1 MSWLFSKRCRQAL
14 NNKETEVH
22 IPLNVRVRIWKLFEK
37 YDQLF
42 EETTD
47 TGYIY
52 NVTTLELLPDK
63 IISEI
68 GCKNLIA
75 FPEGE
80 GKAEPSDLRGF
91 ILRGIY
97 PPYLFDALELFYETI
112 EEGNE
117 FQYQRELNDIME
129 ESNLSWRMANG
140 KIFPVNSA
148 YIDEEIIRRSYRLI
162 NAVKY
167 HGALQEFEKA
177 RIDLVNGDY
186 EGAIQNAYLALE
198 SVMKEILNVKKARQ
212 GELFRMLIKSDLIPE
227 YHIGFLKAFE
237 KDILRC
243 VAVMRN
249 EELGVGH
256 GRGSSKSTV
265 PPELAEF
272 AINLSSVLMNF
283 LIKLQLKQVKVNEE
297 KELHTEDD
305 DIPF

>member
-14 NNKETEVH
+14 NNKKIEVH

-52 NVTTLELLPDK
+52 NVTTLEQLPDK

-75 FPEGE
+75 FPEGK
-80 GKAEPSDLRGF
+80 GNAESSDLRGF

-129 ESNLSWRMANG
+129 ESNLPWRMANG

-148 YIDEEIIRRSYRLI
+148 YIDEEIIRRSYRLLHE
-162 NAVKY
+162 VKY
-167 HGALQEFEKA
+167 QGALQEFEKA
-177 RIDLVNGDY
+177 RIDLVSGDC

-198 SVMKEILNVKKARQ
+198 SVIKEILVIKKAKQ
-212 GELFRMLIKSDLIPE
+212 GELFRKLTNSGLIPE
-227 YHIGFLKAFE
+227 YHIGFLKTFE

-256 GRGSSKSTV
+256 GRGSSKSRV
-265 PPELAEF
+265 QPEFAEF

-283 LIKLQLKQVKVNEE
+283 LIKLQLKRVKVNEE
-297 KELHTEDD
+297 KELQSEDD